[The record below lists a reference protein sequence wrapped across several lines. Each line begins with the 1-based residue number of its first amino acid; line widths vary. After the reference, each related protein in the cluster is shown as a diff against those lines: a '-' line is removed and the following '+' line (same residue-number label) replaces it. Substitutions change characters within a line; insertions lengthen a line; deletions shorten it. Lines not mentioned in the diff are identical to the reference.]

1 MQAFGIM
8 LKNFSLCLQNFI
20 LADLTMCTSILLA
33 WYRERDMSTEKN
45 AISFEAQGCSNEKT
59 VADNIM
65 FTVLLPASPR
75 PVPDEVEPHSP
86 KDLFQEE
93 ELEKAED
100 LRKRKR
106 IKRERNLSLRGRKC
120 QIVIGG
126 TLRADDKAADD
137 VVPCGTDLIE
147 EDVGDPQTNVAN
159 LHKDVADPQ
168 KDVKTL

>member
-1 MQAFGIM
+1 MTDPVEKFVV
-8 LKNFSLCLQNFI
+8 
-20 LADLTMCTSILLA
+20 
-33 WYRERDMSTEKN
+33 RERDMSTEKN

-126 TLRADDKAADD
+126 EQFTPKTSLFITYASLLCKVSQRAE
-137 VVPCGTDLIE
+137 GY
-147 EDVGDPQTNVAN
+147 GYY
-159 LHKDVADPQ
+159 
-168 KDVKTL
+168 